1 MTCEILQIPQTDC
14 STGLDCSGTAIK
26 TNKSEVK
33 GNVTSSGMTCKLF
46 SLKTSQLI
54 L

>member
-26 TNKSEVK
+26 NNKSEAK
-33 GNVTSSGMTCKLF
+33 GNATSSGMT
-46 SLKTSQLI
+46 
-54 L
+54 